1 MKRVLII
8 GGTGFIGFHLC
19 IICLKLKMH
28 VTSLSLK
35 RPNKLKRLKKVNYLI
50 GDISNYN
57 KIRSILVDEY
67 EYVVNLGGN
76 IDHKNKNKTYKN
88 HFLAVKNLY
97 KIFKGKRIKKF
108 IQIGSSSEYGKFE
121 GAVNENTKCK
131 PKLAYGKSKYKATSF
146 LIKRFKSN
154 RFPVTIL
161 RFFQI
166 YGPYQKPNRLIPF
179 VICSSIK
186 NKNFSCSEGGQ
197 YRDFL
202 YISDAIK
209 SIIKSL
215 KNKKILG
222 KVVNVGYGKPIEVK
236 KIILLINVLIN
247 KGNPVFGK
255 VNLRADES
263 NIIYPNLIRANKYLS
278 LGKKKNILD
287 GLKETIKFYKK
298 NITKIK

>member
-1 MKRVLII
+1 MKRILIV
-8 GGTGFIGFHLC
+8 GGTGFIGFNLC
-19 IICLKLKMH
+19 KVCLKLKMH
-28 VTSLSLK
+28 VTSLSSK
-35 RPNKLKRLKKVNYLI
+35 QPNRLKRLKKVHYLV

-57 KIRSILVDEY
+57 KIRSILINDY

-76 IDHKNKNKTYKN
+76 IDHKNKTKTYKN

-97 KIFKGKRIKKF
+97 KIFKNKKIKKF

-121 GAVNENTKCK
+121 GAVSETTKCK
-131 PKLAYGKSKYKATSF
+131 PEQAYGKSKHKATSF
-146 LIKRFKSN
+146 LIKKFKLN

-186 NKNFSCSEGGQ
+186 NKIFSCSEGGQ

-222 KVVNVGYGKPIEVK
+222 KVINVGYGKPIEVK
-236 KIILLINVLIN
+236 KIILQINNLIN
-247 KGNPVFGK
+247 KGKPIFGK

-263 NIIYPNLIRANKYLS
+263 NIIYPNLTRSKKYLI

-298 NITKIK
+298 NINKY